1 MLISFEETK
10 TELLKDPAFMA
21 EYEKA
26 KTELEA
32 EFALL
37 ESLKQARNKSKL
49 TQAQIAELMGTKQSA
64 VARLEAGVF
73 NAKLD
78 TIMRY
83 ARAVGL
89 KELRIAL

>member
-1 MLISFEETK
+1 MISFKQTK
-10 TELLKDPAFMA
+10 DKLLKDPAFKA

-26 KTELEA
+26 KVELET

-37 ESLKQARNKSKL
+37 DSLKQARNESKL
-49 TQAQIAELMGTKQSA
+49 TQAEIAQRMGTKQSA

-78 TIMRY
+78 TIIRY
-83 ARAVGL
+83 ARAIGL
-89 KELRIAL
+89 KELKIAL